1 MLLSLQ
7 GMKLPLRIHFEGQD
21 YSYTILNNVLDRST
35 MEFRISL
42 ADQQYTLIRNHKNE
56 WTCPDLTIADNPDL
70 LVAIGRNIGLRYK
83 L

>member
-56 WTCPDLTIADNPDL
+56 WTCPDLTIADNTDL